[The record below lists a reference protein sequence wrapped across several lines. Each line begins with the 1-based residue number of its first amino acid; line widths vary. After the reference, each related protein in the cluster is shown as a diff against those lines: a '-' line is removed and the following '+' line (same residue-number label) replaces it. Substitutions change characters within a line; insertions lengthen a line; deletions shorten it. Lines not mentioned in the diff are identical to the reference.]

1 MAHFEVRIVLEVLA
15 AGSRLVLRGQEARL
29 PEFELSPD
37 AGWRE
42 TVGKFTARVLG
53 GFPGQLELKDVECS
67 REGLFPLLVIR
78 VRGYLR
84 KAVPVLD
91 ENYRWDPVDTG
102 EGEGGLSASGA
113 ALDPSAP
120 VVLFTDGGSRGN
132 PGPAGIG
139 GTMVQKSTGWSCDY
153 SRFIGKATNNI
164 AEYTALLDGLKLAL
178 EHGVRKL
185 EHRADSQLMV
195 RQLEGIYKV
204 KSPELK
210 PLFDQARELISSLE
224 YFKTAHVRREQNKR
238 ADELANLAMDRAEAE
253 DQDG

>member
-1 MAHFEVRIVLEVLA
+1 MAHFEVRIVLEALA

-29 PEFELSPD
+29 PEFELSASLD
-37 AGWRE
+37 WQEAVE
-42 TVGKFTARVLG
+42 KFAVQVLG
-53 GFPGQLELKDVECS
+53 DLPGQLELVDVECS

-84 KAVPVLD
+84 RAVPVLD
-91 ENYRWDPVDTG
+91 ENYRWDPVGAGAG
-102 EGEGGLSASGA
+102 EDELSASGG
-113 ALDPSAP
+113 ALDPSAT

-139 GTMVQKSTGWSCDY
+139 GTMVQQSTGWSWDY
-153 SRFIGKATNNI
+153 NRFIGQATNNV

-224 YFKTAHVRREQNKR
+224 FFKTAHVRREQNKR
-238 ADELANLAMDRAEAE
+238 ADELANIAMDRAETE
-253 DQDG
+253 GQE